1 MKKDRRRQGSN
12 LRSHRETDFKSV
24 ALTTRPRL
32 LYDIAVFTWSTSPFT
47 IYHSQLTKKSWKVT
61 SDFLFINNSSN
72 NFLMM

>member
-32 LYDIAVFTWSTSPFT
+32 LYDTAVFTWSTSPFT
-47 IYHSQLTKKSWKVT
+47 IYHSQLTKKS
-61 SDFLFINNSSN
+61 
-72 NFLMM
+72 